1 MPKAVVKGV
10 LARPG
15 EYNYEGTIEI
25 QTAEELKAAVD
36 IQPSIMLTLGHPGD
50 NPKVS
55 DYIGRVDQTW
65 NEEEQHVDAI
75 FSFYDDHW
83 LSIPERLRS
92 KIVGGGKIPISAG
105 ISVVEVADGVQK
117 GIRYDHVALLRDGEN
132 PVCPLGEC
140 GINVKGINTM
150 LERRYQQETTIGE
163 ESKEAQ
169 PESAQPEVSSEVD
182 GLKAEILAL
191 KAQFDELKETTSKRE
206 PEEVVEATPEEPE
219 TVEQADEPKPVPE
232 MVIPAGVTKPPH
244 TWTVTDQGNIEIT
257 HMPKKRIGGNK

>member
-1 MPKAVVKGV
+1 MPRAVRKGV

-15 EYNYEGTIEI
+15 EYNYEGTVEI

-65 NEEEQHVDAI
+65 NEEKQVVEGV

-83 LSIPERLRS
+83 LSIPESIRG
-92 KIVGGGKIPISAG
+92 KIVGNGKLPISAG
-105 ISVVEVADGVQK
+105 ISVVEVVDGVQK

-140 GINVKGINTM
+140 GINVGGTNTM
-150 LERRYQQETTIGE
+150 LERRYQQQSEIGG
-163 ESKEAQ
+163 ESTEPS
-169 PESAQPEVSSEVD
+169 PESAQPEASSEVD
-182 GLKAEILAL
+182 GLKADILAL
-191 KAQFDELKETTSKRE
+191 KAQFDELSKTTPVRE
-206 PEEVVEATPEEPE
+206 PEVEKTAPGEPVKVAEEVP
-219 TVEQADEPKPVPE
+219 PVPE
-232 MVIPAGVTKPPH
+232 LVIPAGVSKPPH
-244 TWTVTDQGNIEIT
+244 RWIESASGDIVIQPK
-257 HMPKKRIGGNK
+257 PKKSV